1 MPDPY
6 VRSEQT
12 IKAPPRSFRTR
23 LRFLGPGF
31 ILSASIVGSGE
42 LIATT
47 RLGAEA
53 GWVTLWVILVSCLV
67 KVAVQLEFGRH
78 TIFYGE
84 TAMKALSRMPGPRIG
99 RTHWSIWTWMLLMVV
114 KLLQVGGIV
123 GGTALVLHLVLP
135 QVPLWVWCY
144 GTAFVVSLIIYRGH
158 YKPIESIS
166 VIMIGLFTLLTLAS
180 VVAVQFTDYRF
191 SAIDLASGFLF
202 ELPPELVL
210 IVVGA
215 FGITGVGGDEIMGY
229 NYWLLEKG
237 YAAWTGPKQD
247 TRAWTER
254 ANGWVRVMTMD
265 ALLSMVV
272 YTLMTAAFYILGVAI
287 LHQQGLLPEGMDLV
301 TTLSQMYTQSLGSW
315 AGTMFLVGAF
325 VVLFSTLFGALAL
338 WTRLFSDAFSQ
349 VGWLD
354 YLNPVQRHRA
364 IALVAWI
371 VPILWATLFLLVKL
385 PTLMVIIGGVAGTGI
400 LVIVVAAVIHFRCWR
415 TPPDLRPSKLYDV
428 WLWVSILVVAGV
440 AVYSTI
446 QVL

>member
-12 IKAPPRSFRTR
+12 VKAPPKSFRTR
-23 LRFLGPGF
+23 LCFLGPGF

-84 TAMKALSRMPGPRIG
+84 TTMKALSHMPGPRIG
-99 RTHWSIWTWMLLMVV
+99 RAHWSIWTWMLLMVV

-191 SAIDLASGFLF
+191 SAIDLATGFLF

-210 IVVGA
+210 IIIGA
-215 FGITGVGGDEIMGY
+215 FGITGVGGDEIVGY

-247 TRAWTER
+247 SRAWTER
-254 ANGWVRVMTMD
+254 ANGWVRVMTVD

-272 YTLMTAAFYILGVAI
+272 YTLMTAAFYMLGVAI
-287 LHQQGLLPEGMDLV
+287 LHQQGLLPEGMELV

-400 LVIVVAAVIHFRCWR
+400 LVIVVAAVIHFRCQR
-415 TPPDLRPSKLYDV
+415 TPPELHPSKLYDV

>member
-1 MPDPY
+1 
-6 VRSEQT
+6 
-12 IKAPPRSFRTR
+12 
-23 LRFLGPGF
+23 
-31 ILSASIVGSGE
+31 
-42 LIATT
+42 
-47 RLGAEA
+47 
-53 GWVTLWVILVSCLV
+53 
-67 KVAVQLEFGRH
+67 
-78 TIFYGE
+78 
-84 TAMKALSRMPGPRIG
+84 
-99 RTHWSIWTWMLLMVV
+99 MLLMVV

-123 GGTALVLHLVLP
+123 GGTALVLHIVLP

-180 VVAVQFTDYRF
+180 VVAVQFTDFRF

-210 IVVGA
+210 IVIGA

-237 YAAWTGPKQD
+237 YAAWTGPKQN

-287 LHQQGLLPEGMDLV
+287 LHQQGLLPEGMELV
-301 TTLSQMYTQSLGSW
+301 TTLSQMYTRSLGSW

-400 LVIVVAAVIHFRCWR
+400 LVIVVAAVIHFRCQR
-415 TPPDLRPSKLYDV
+415 TPPELRPSRLYDV

-446 QVL
+446 QVLQ